1 MWDDVDRHCDVSS
14 SRTKRSRPRT
24 LRDLLP
30 AKKKKKMNLCVPFRT
45 REGKEF
51 PSRSRSIV
59 SIIPITKLRVST
71 PLFYDFSSLVHYL
84 VQIKFFL
91 KRIEGSLE
99 VEQKW
104 KFASDWRR
112 RRRRRFDRRVAL
124 EPATCS
130 RETLRSHYLIVIT
143 GVERPIGREV

>member
-1 MWDDVDRHCDVSS
+1 MTSIGIVMYRAHARNVRGLVRFETYCQ
-14 SRTKRSRPRT
+14 
-24 LRDLLP
+24 L
-30 AKKKKKMNLCVPFRT
+30 KKKKKMNLCVPFRT

-51 PSRSRSIV
+51 NKNFHLDQDRSFRS
-59 SIIPITKLRVST
+59 SQLQNST

-84 VQIKFFL
+84 AQIKFFL